1 MHLSQVRVI
10 ALGCA
15 ADLLKENEAKKI
27 AADNSEFI
35 PTLLN
40 ALKVQHLT
48 SPSHLRLPCHCRIAQ
63 TAQSLILGRQCK
75 SRTAFAE
82 GDAL

>member
-1 MHLSQVRVI
+1 MI

-27 AADNSEFI
+27 AASNPEFI

-40 ALKVQHLT
+40 ALKVCT
-48 SPSHLRLPCHCRIAQ
+48 YC
-63 TAQSLILGRQCK
+63 G
-75 SRTAFAE
+75 
-82 GDAL
+82 GAL

>member
-1 MHLSQVRVI
+1 MQVRVI

-27 AADNSEFI
+27 AASNPEFI

-40 ALKVQHLT
+40 APKVRTYYGGALCIRLKLLNTRIVLSQCQEL
-48 SPSHLRLPCHCRIAQ
+48 CRQ
-63 TAQSLILGRQCK
+63 
-75 SRTAFAE
+75 
-82 GDAL
+82 

>member
-1 MHLSQVRVI
+1 MI

-27 AADNSEFI
+27 AANNSEFI

-40 ALKVQHLT
+40 ALKVRLLPSPSCPGLPWKPIALKAWPKDIEHRVQLT
-48 SPSHLRLPCHCRIAQ
+48 SPASAAQ
-63 TAQSLILGRQCK
+63 H
-75 SRTAFAE
+75 SRCQ
-82 GDAL
+82 